1 MMIRLVYR
9 ALTGMNGETGFAMV
23 AIAASHQTPDKGQIK
38 TAMSSRR
45 QRLLDPFA
53 AAAERIV
60 GQHPHD
66 GFDVAASGTVML
78 VPIGTI

>member
-1 MMIRLVYR
+1 
-9 ALTGMNGETGFAMV
+9 
-23 AIAASHQTPDKGQIK
+23 
-38 TAMSSRR
+38 MSSRR
-45 QRLLDPFA
+45 QRLLDPLA